1 MTAAKLRNGDYVPD
15 GVGGFATAS
24 GAEAVLERV
33 PEVGSRLYQIV
44 REKPSARGALGASYA
59 AEALAGE
66 RDLRVLGAVW
76 EEESQTLTVSV
87 AWEDERLDVTLD
99 ASDLVVG
106 T

>member
-1 MTAAKLRNGDYVPD
+1 MWLSQRRQTELEETAAELGQVTVPGAPA
-15 GVGGFATAS
+15 GV
-24 GAEAVLERV
+24 
-33 PEVGSRLYQIV
+33 
-44 REKPSARGALGASYA
+44 
-59 AEALAGE
+59 ALAGE

-76 EEESQTLTVSV
+76 EEETQTLTVSV